1 MSDELAQP
9 PKPSGQPM
17 DAQAMKAGLLFEAA
31 DAHQQMATAALK
43 RLDAATRALEPSV
56 RDAVE
61 QVVAQVVAETAKAEF
76 AQLRA
81 EVQRTSQAMQSV
93 RSGMTWNLGL
103 LACTMAAVAAVT
115 MACGIYLLG
124 GFTSVAN
131 AAELAA
137 AQRLR
142 GDPSVLAEA
151 ARRGLKVDVAFCGDA
166 RGENRP
172 ENRRLCVKVDPKAG
186 SFGPRK
192 DHMVLP
198 AP

>member
-1 MSDELAQP
+1 M
-9 PKPSGQPM
+9 
-17 DAQAMKAGLLFEAA
+17 QAPLDPQTIKAGLLMEAA
-31 DAHQQMATAALK
+31 EAHQQIAVAALK
-43 RLDAATRALEPSV
+43 RLDAATRTLEPSV

-61 QVVAQVVAETAKAEF
+61 QVVAQTAKAEF
-76 AQLRA
+76 AQLRS
-81 EVQRTSQAMQSV
+81 EVLRTSQAMQSV

-103 LACTMAAVAAVT
+103 LACTMAVVAAVT
-115 MACGIYLLG
+115 MVGGIYLLG
-124 GFTSVAN
+124 GFSSVAS

-142 GDPSVLAEA
+142 GDPAVLAEV

-166 RGENRP
+166 RGENR
-172 ENRRLCVKVDPKAG
+172 RLCVKVDPKTG
-186 SFGPRK
+186 GYGPRK